1 MAFSGCPRRGAQ
13 IPVKANSLAENQ
25 AKKGGAQIGHV
36 GVGRQIFSQTAAD
49 ETRIAEVLVETCE
62 TCECRLN
69 RLSSNERGIY
79 ELEREQVRKIYYELE
94 RKICPQCR
102 TIVSGRVRN
111 ALARVALS
119 NELVVEVAEQHYVL
133 GRTLGQIA
141 ERFSI
146 NYSTLADSL
155 KRIGKLLEPSLER
168 LKTEYRQS
176 SVRHADETGWRT
188 DGGNG
193 YSWYFGSEN
202 VSLHLFRETRSASV
216 VREVLG
222 MVKLGGV
229 LVVDRYSGY
238 NRVPCEIQYCYAH
251 LLREMRDLEQE
262 FENNGEIKNYTCQMK
277 LHLTDAMQLRK
288 RGLSEAEYQ
297 TEAAT
302 IKSKILELGD
312 RQTSHPAIRKWQD
325 FFVEKA
331 VRLYQWTTTAQIPAE
346 NNYAEREIRIV
357 VIARKIS
364 YGSQST
370 EGAKTRET
378 WTSILPTL
386 KKREA
391 NPRDKLVNA
400 LNKSSQTKDLDIT
413 AELFGSPKF

>member
-1 MAFSGCPRRGAQ
+1 MSYQERKSKDYGINSCEGCLAKQQIIDRQFEEIKRLKQKLQVNQRKSANGFFGLSTPSSQ

-49 ETRIAEVLVETCE
+49 ETRIAEVSVETCE
-62 TCECRLN
+62 TCQCRLN

-119 NELVVEVAEQHYVL
+119 NESVVEVAEQHYVL

-176 SVRHADETGWRT
+176 SVRHADAHGMAHGWRQRLPL
-188 DGGNG
+188 
-193 YSWYFGSEN
+193 
-202 VSLHLFRETRSASV
+202 VFR
-216 VREVLG
+216 
-222 MVKLGGV
+222 
-229 LVVDRYSGY
+229 
-238 NRVPCEIQYCYAH
+238 
-251 LLREMRDLEQE
+251 
-262 FENNGEIKNYTCQMK
+262 F
-277 LHLTDAMQLRK
+277 
-288 RGLSEAEYQ
+288 
-297 TEAAT
+297 
-302 IKSKILELGD
+302 
-312 RQTSHPAIRKWQD
+312 
-325 FFVEKA
+325 
-331 VRLYQWTTTAQIPAE
+331 
-346 NNYAEREIRIV
+346 
-357 VIARKIS
+357 
-364 YGSQST
+364 
-370 EGAKTRET
+370 
-378 WTSILPTL
+378 
-386 KKREA
+386 
-391 NPRDKLVNA
+391 
-400 LNKSSQTKDLDIT
+400 
-413 AELFGSPKF
+413 